1 MSRNRS
7 RGLSTGATLP
17 VLTMAGQK
25 GMRTMTDEHN
35 NTCTEDEDAYLV
47 AMFESMDIWA
57 AYDNALVHSGE
68 WVGDR

>member
-1 MSRNRS
+1 M
-7 RGLSTGATLP
+7 
-17 VLTMAGQK
+17 LTMAGQK
-25 GMRTMTDEHN
+25 GMRTMTDERN

-47 AMFESMDIWA
+47 AMFESVDIWA